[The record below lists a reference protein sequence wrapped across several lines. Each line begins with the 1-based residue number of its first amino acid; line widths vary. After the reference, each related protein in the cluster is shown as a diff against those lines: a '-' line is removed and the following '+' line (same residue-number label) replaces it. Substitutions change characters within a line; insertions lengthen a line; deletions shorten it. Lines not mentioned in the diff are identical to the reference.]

1 MTFKECLTEYLNHLG
16 AKGYTPS
23 TIKWSRLKLQRVITY
38 LESHGTT
45 DPREV
50 SPELIQ
56 RFRVYLKEEYRTPK
70 GKPLAEGTY
79 QDFVSNCAAFFGWL
93 ERTGRILITP
103 TPVEPPDRSKP
114 RSVKLP
120 RVLNEEEVLK
130 VLEACPTNTPVGLR
144 NRAILEIL
152 YSTGIRR
159 QELVNLNLDD
169 FLPGQGELVIR
180 QGKGRKDRVVPIGEH
195 AIKFTEAYLK
205 LIRPWLAQSADEKAL
220 FLNSVTGARLSG
232 SSVEEFTKSIA
243 RKSGVRK
250 PISPHTFRHSMATH
264 LLRNNADLRHIQ
276 AILGHAS
283 LKTTEIYTHLDLNQ
297 LSQAAKKA
305 HPRGQRAG
313 IGPDF
318 KP

>member
-1 MTFKECLTEYLNHLG
+1 MTFKGCLTEYLNYLG
-16 AKGYTPS
+16 AKGFVPGTL
-23 TIKWSRLKLQRVITY
+23 KWHRLKLQRLFGY
-38 LESHGTT
+38 LESQNIT

-50 SPELIQ
+50 NPEQIQ
-56 RFRVYLKEEYRTPK
+56 RYRGYLKEEYRTPH
-70 GKPLAEGTY
+70 GKPLADATY
-79 QDFVSNCAAFFGWL
+79 QDHVAIYTAFFGWM
-93 ERTGRILITP
+93 EQTGRILITP
-103 TPVEPPDRSKP
+103 APIEPPDRSKP
-114 RSVKLP
+114 RAVKLP
-120 RVLNEEEVLK
+120 RVLNEAEVLK
-130 VLEACPTNTPVGLR
+130 VLETCPTNTPVGLR

-220 FLNSVTGARLSG
+220 FLNSVTGARLSPA
-232 SSVEEFTKSIA
+232 SVEEFTKNIA

-297 LSQAAKKA
+297 LSQAVKKA
-305 HPRGQRAG
+305 HPRGQRAA
-313 IGPDF
+313 IGPDS